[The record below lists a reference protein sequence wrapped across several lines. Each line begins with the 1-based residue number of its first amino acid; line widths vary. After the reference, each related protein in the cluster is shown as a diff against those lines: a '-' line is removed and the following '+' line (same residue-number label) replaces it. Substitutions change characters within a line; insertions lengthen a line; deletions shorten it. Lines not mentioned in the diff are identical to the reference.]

1 MANDK
6 DFTLTNGIE
15 ISKDTKNTV
24 GTISA
29 SNAVDLSTG
38 NFFTHTPAGATTY
51 SFTNPGAVQSFQMQ
65 LTGGQEAAASSF
77 STTTYTG
84 TGAAQT
90 ISNGLD
96 LSSDGG
102 LVWVK
107 RRDATNSHSLWDSAR
122 GINYWLSSDNTSA
135 QIDYSTNAMQS
146 FNTNGFTLGTDSV
159 TNGSGNSMVSWAFK
173 KTPKFFDIVTYTGN
187 GTAGRTISHN
197 LGSVPGMII
206 VKVTNATDDWVV
218 YHRGMDGSAP
228 EDYRMLLNDTG
239 ARVNATRWNDTAP
252 TSTEFTVDSDTS
264 VNGNGLTYVAY
275 LFAHDTDASSLIKC
289 GSYTGTGSSGNA
301 VTLGWEPQWLMI
313 KNIST
318 SNQNWELFDNQ
329 RGLVTNANSAELFPN
344 TSSAERNSFNII
356 NTTATGFET
365 GASSLDETNASGSNY
380 IYVAIR
386 SAAATAVTW
395 PNSVKFQGGTAPET
409 PAVGEVDTYTFTTRD
424 GGTSYIG
431 VQSGNN
437 HS

>member
-65 LTGGQEAAASSF
+65 LTGGQEAVANSF
-77 STTTYTG
+77 STTLYTGNGSTQTITNGINLSGEGGLVWLKDRGSSVNYRLYDTERGATNALVSNATDANFVISDGLTAFNSNGFTLGSSGTHNASNNNFVSWTFKKTSKFFDVVTYTG
-84 TGAAQT
+84 TG
-90 ISNGLD
+90 
-96 LSSDGG
+96 
-102 LVWVK
+102 
-107 RRDATNSHSLWDSAR
+107 
-122 GINYWLSSDNTSA
+122 
-135 QIDYSTNAMQS
+135 
-146 FNTNGFTLGTDSV
+146 SV
-159 TNGSGNSMVSWAFK
+159 QN
-173 KTPKFFDIVTYTGN
+173 
-187 GTAGRTISHN
+187 ISHN

-206 VKVTNATDDWVV
+206 VKVTSRADGWAV
-218 YHRGMDGSAP
+218 YHRGVNGGTDP
-228 EDYRMLLNDTG
+228 EDYVMLLANTN
-239 ARVNATRWNDTAP
+239 AQENNATFWNDTAP
-252 TSTEFTVDSDTS
+252 TSTQFTVGTEDM
-264 VNGNGLTYVAY
+264 VNKSGENFVAY
-275 LFAHDTDASSLIKC
+275 LFGHETDASSLIKC

-395 PNSVKFQGGTAPET
+395 PNSVKFQGGLAPQT